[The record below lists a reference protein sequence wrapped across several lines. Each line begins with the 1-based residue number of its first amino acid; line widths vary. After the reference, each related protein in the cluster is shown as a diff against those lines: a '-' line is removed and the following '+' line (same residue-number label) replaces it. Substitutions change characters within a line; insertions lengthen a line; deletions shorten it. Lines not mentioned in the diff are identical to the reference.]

1 MNTRILLL
9 LAALLTSQFEL
20 HAQKAGTITID
31 KLRQLPAGASDI
43 KGYLGGKMDMCMQ
56 NGIMN
61 RAYSLYVKPFEHR
74 NDDPNKWQGEFWGKW
89 FTSAALA
96 HHYRPSDIHRK
107 IIDDATAAMIHTQDH
122 AGKLSSYDKDFGDWD
137 IWGRKY
143 AILGLVAHFDETG
156 NKASLEAA
164 ARSVDNLI
172 AILGPGKRKITETG
186 LSLLEALSSSSVLEP
201 VVLVYRRT
209 GEKRYLDF
217 AKYMVKLWS
226 EPNAYTQTGMRLV
239 ENGLAGTDP
248 MLISSPKGYEQMSCY
263 EGLCELF
270 RATGDSTYLKAA
282 IRFANAVR
290 KKEIMVVGSGS
301 SGELWCDGAMR
312 QTEMLEQTMETCVTA
327 TWIKLCHQLLRLT
340 GDPIWAD
347 EMEISIYNAL
357 LGAMTS
363 DGSWWAYF
371 SPLTGERV
379 PSHMQVP
386 SCQTSCCVAN
396 GPRALMTI
404 PSWAVMTDEEGAV
417 INVYETGTWNIPV
430 KNGRQVTLKQ
440 ATSYPEENKINLT
453 VTSPGDQKIKLRLR
467 VPSWSRTFN
476 VTINGIPVQGK
487 MSRGYLSVDRKWKD
501 GDRMEIS
508 LDLRGRVIKAPGNP
522 NQMAIMRGPI
532 VLALDSR
539 IANADDRNLWLL
551 HEGYQWKHD
560 KAWNI
565 DYALLKP
572 VSSFPDQM
580 YIDLKRVPSPN
591 GIHMAFEVPFLQRPT
606 HFVKHEKTILTMC
619 DYASAGNKY
628 ETSNAFRVWLPQPLY
643 MRTAY
648 PDEAWRSLY
657 QREDKRP
664 GIPLL
669 PTGSK

>member
-1 MNTRILLL
+1 MNIRIIFM
-9 LAALLTSQFEL
+9 LAASLTCSLAL
-20 HAQKAGTITID
+20 HAQKTGTKTID
-31 KLRQLPAGASDI
+31 KLHQLPAGASEI
-43 KGYLGGKMDMCMQ
+43 KGYLGEKMNLCIQ

-61 RAYSLYVKPFEHR
+61 RAFELYIKPFEIR
-74 NDDPNKWQGEFWGKW
+74 NDDPSKWQGEFWGKW
-89 FTSAALA
+89 FTSAALV
-96 HHYRPSDIHRK
+96 HHYHPSGQHRK
-107 IIDDATAAMIHTQDH
+107 IIDDATAGMIRTQD
-122 AGKLSSYDKDFGDWD
+122 ATGKLSSYKKDFGDWD

-156 NKASLEAA
+156 NKASIEAA

-172 AILGPGKRKITETG
+172 SILGPGKRKITETG

-201 VVLVYRRT
+201 VVLVYQRT
-209 GEKRYLDF
+209 GEKKYLDF
-217 AKYMVKLWS
+217 AKYIVKLWS
-226 EPNAYTQTGMRLV
+226 EPNAYTPSGMKLV
-239 ENGLAGTDP
+239 EDALASKDP
-248 MLISSPKGYEQMSCY
+248 ILISSPKGYEQMSCY

-270 RATGDSTYLKAA
+270 RATGDSTYLKSV
-282 IRFANAVR
+282 IKFAHAVR

-327 TWIKLCHQLLRLT
+327 TWIKLCNQLLRLT
-340 GDPIWAD
+340 GDPVWAD
-347 EMEISIYNAL
+347 EMEISIHNAL
-357 LGAMTS
+357 LGAMTA

-379 PSHMQVP
+379 PSHLQVP

-404 PSWAVMTDEEGAV
+404 PAWAVMTDNLGAV
-417 INVYETGTWNIPV
+417 VNLYETGIWNVPV
-430 KNGRQVTLKQ
+430 KDGRMIKLEQKT
-440 ATSYPEENKINLT
+440 TYPEENNIKVHVSTEI
-453 VTSPGDQKIKLRLR
+453 DQRFRLRLR
-467 VPSWSRTFN
+467 VPSWSKTLSLT
-476 VTINGIPVQGK
+476 VNGKNVQGK
-487 MSRGYLSVDRKWKD
+487 INNGYVSIDRKWKD
-501 GDRMEIS
+501 GDLVEIN

-532 VLALDSR
+532 VLALDNR
-539 IANADDRNLWLL
+539 IAAADDRNLWLL

-560 KAWNI
+560 KSWNI

-572 VSSFPDQM
+572 VSSFPNEM
-580 YIDLKRVPSPN
+580 YIDLKRVPSPK
-591 GIHMAFEVPFLQRPT
+591 GIRMAFEVPYLLRPT
-606 HFVKHEKTILTMC
+606 HFVKHEKTSLIMC
-619 DYASAGNKY
+619 DYASAGNQY

-648 PDEAWRSLY
+648 PQEAWRSLY

-664 GIPLL
+664 GIPMLS
-669 PTGSK
+669 PAN